1 MSAPQQQQRATR
13 LMARLVAKPQLR
25 PKPKRPRRPSR
36 TNAATVVLQWQNKRC
51 TVCNRQNPW
60 QNVGGAST
68 VERAAAALTLV
79 SCGVERVESCV
90 VRVER
95 RSVRH
100 LSPCGASRW
109 GHPRH
114 RSVYRGD
121 NLSPWCETQT
131 WPRSTETGETG
142 TSTGREPCRDRVAD
156 VDRRV
161 REGSNTPESSVT
173 KCMVT
178 SLGR

>member
-1 MSAPQQQQRATR
+1 MSGIRSSERAHRINLSGASERCQKSSDHLVRSHRWAHPCSGAAMSAPQQQQRATR

-121 NLSPWCETQT
+121 KPWCETQT
-131 WPRSTETGETG
+131 
-142 TSTGREPCRDRVAD
+142 
-156 VDRRV
+156 
-161 REGSNTPESSVT
+161 
-173 KCMVT
+173 
-178 SLGR
+178 